1 VPAHLRALAVILVLA
16 IATFILARAPITA
29 HACSQEDFTRR
40 RNVWFGLTLACFLS
54 HNFWVFIVV
63 SMVILAYAMRTEW
76 NRFALYL
83 SSMLTLPHLS
93 LQLPGFGV
101 FDQLFTVSQ
110 LRMLALALLLPTYL
124 SLRKSP
130 DVVPFGRLLADKL
143 VLAGILLKLVL
154 TVPHTSLTNLV
165 REGVL
170 YPFLD
175 LFLLYY
181 VASRSLKTLQ
191 MYRDALS
198 AFVVGAM
205 VYSVVIAFEFMNHW
219 LLYRGLDAALNA
231 QSHAGQNYLLR
242 AGLLRAEGT
251 GGQSIVSGLTCAVA
265 IGFYLY
271 VAKQVRS
278 PVWRALGMLSLVAGI
293 IGAFARGPWVGA
305 TMMVVLF
312 MLLGPS
318 PFKSVAKL
326 VGVGALIL
334 PFVLMTES
342 GSKVL
347 DFLPWVGTV
356 DAKSVTERNTLAAV
370 TLQLINQNPLF
381 GHFDFEANPHLERL
395 RGGDGLIDIVNTYA
409 FIALGG
415 GYVSLLLFLGPAI
428 VAILGILKSLFVLDD
443 KAGELHALGRALIVT
458 LLGMLFM
465 IGAVSPI
472 LSVYPIYWCIVGLS
486 IGYCGLVARSGQSTR
501 NVVTR
506 RTSAF
511 WSPKMN

>member
-1 VPAHLRALAVILVLA
+1 MPLHLRALVVILVLA
-16 IATFILARAPITA
+16 IATFMLARVPITVQ
-29 HACSQEDFTRR
+29 ACTQEDFIRR

-63 SMVILAYAMRTEW
+63 SMAILAYAQRTEW

-93 LQLPGFGV
+93 SQLPGFGV
-101 FDQLFTVSQ
+101 FDQLFTVNQ
-110 LRMLALALLLPTYL
+110 LRMLSLAILLPTYL
-124 SLRKSP
+124 LLRKSP

-143 VLAGILLKLVL
+143 VIAGILLKLVL
-154 TVPHTSLTNLV
+154 TAPYTSLTNLV
-165 REGVL
+165 REEVL

-191 MYRDALS
+191 MYRDALA
-198 AFVVGAM
+198 AFIVGAM
-205 VYSVVIAFEFMNHW
+205 IYSVVIAFEFTNYW
-219 LLYRGLDAALNA
+219 LLYRGLDVALNA
-231 QSHAGQNYLLR
+231 LSHAGQNYLLR

-251 GGQSIVSGLTCAVA
+251 GGQSIVSGMTCAVA

-271 VAKQVRS
+271 VATQVRS
-278 PVWRALGMLSLVAGI
+278 PVWRALGLLTLIAGI

-305 TMMVVLF
+305 TMMLVLF
-312 MLLGPS
+312 ILLGPS
-318 PFKSVAKL
+318 PIKGVAKL
-326 VGVGALIL
+326 AGVGLL
-334 PFVLMTES
+334 LMPFVLMTES

-347 DFLPWVGTV
+347 DFLPWVGSV
-356 DAKSVTERNTLAAV
+356 DARSVTERNTLATV
-370 TLQLINQNPLF
+370 TLQLINQNPFF
-381 GHFDFEANPHLERL
+381 GHFNFETNPHLEPL

-415 GYVSLLLFLGPAI
+415 GYVSLSLFLGPAI
-428 VAILGILKSLFVLDD
+428 VAILGILKSLFVIED
-443 KAGELHALGRALIVT
+443 KAGELHALGRALLVT

-472 LSVYPIYWCIVGLS
+472 LSVYPLYWCIVGLS
-486 IGYCGLVARSGQSTR
+486 IGYCGLVARSRQSQR

-506 RTSAF
+506 RGGAA
-511 WSPKMN
+511 WSPEMN